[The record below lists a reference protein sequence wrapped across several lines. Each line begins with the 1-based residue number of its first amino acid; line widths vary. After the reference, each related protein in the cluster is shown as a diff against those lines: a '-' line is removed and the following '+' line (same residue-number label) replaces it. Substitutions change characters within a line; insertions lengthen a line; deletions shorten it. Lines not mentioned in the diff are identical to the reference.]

1 MINIVTQMVLQL
13 CYYYYPMKLLL
24 KII

>member
-13 CYYYYPMKLLL
+13 CYYYYPMKLL
-24 KII
+24 